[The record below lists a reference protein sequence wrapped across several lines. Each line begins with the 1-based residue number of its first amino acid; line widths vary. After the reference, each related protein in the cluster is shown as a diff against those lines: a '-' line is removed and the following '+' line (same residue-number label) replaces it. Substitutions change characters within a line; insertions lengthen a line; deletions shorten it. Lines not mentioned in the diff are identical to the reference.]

1 MLSYSYFNTVF
12 VNARG
17 KKKVETN
24 WRKDAIRT
32 TMEAMVKA
40 ILNPTIQVKIEPII
54 GPKVAPMPK
63 LPALIAAM
71 VDQR

>member
-40 ILNPTIQVKIEPII
+40 ILNPTI
-54 GPKVAPMPK
+54 
-63 LPALIAAM
+63 
-71 VDQR
+71 